1 MSKLYSN
8 ISRVFCLAVVLSL
21 AACGEQPVKQEQA
34 MSPVDASIEKS
45 AVEIEKVEPELTQPS
60 IESSAVET
68 MPHKQG
74 DEQEIA
80 VESIPAKDASPEVAE
95 TADQKLPSV
104 ESAPSKVDSVREQT
118 RPAESHQD
126 AQALDVVPE
135 PLSIEA
141 AAVPA
146 STGPNDFVVTV
157 GPKQPSHPA
166 FGKGHSLGFLVN
178 GISGKELVVER
189 GQTYTFHVVTNP
201 KHDVYFSKKAIGW
214 GSAPYSEGVE
224 GEFTYKGTITF
235 KPGKDTPDQL
245 FYACRNH
252 PYMGAMI
259 HVIDPGQKVE
269 IQQQTATVVDASAAK
284 AQSAVTESMVKQK
297 LLFAEMMAGSQGAKR
312 VMASQNDEAKQ
323 LVIEAKKLVTEA
335 HDKSSAG
342 ALPEALIMA
351 NQALKLLSEATGLV
365 PDDEEL
371 AQLAEDY
378 KTGLAEISGYEK
390 SYRANLKRLE
400 KQGAVAE
407 DVKFDE
413 KKFAELLAKAQSLAD
428 QKNYVRANKLL
439 QQAQVT
445 LTGALHK
452 MLDSK
457 TLVYDLKFET
467 PADEYEY
474 ELKRFASY
482 EELIPIAIEAKKPA
496 PGAVK
501 LMESFLDKARKRR
514 DEAQSKADAGDY
526 PSAIGMMLQATKTV
540 RRALRMIG
548 VTQ

>member
-1 MSKLYSN
+1 MLYSN
-8 ISRVFCLAVVLSL
+8 ISRVFCLAAVVSL
-21 AACGEQPVKQEQA
+21 VACGEQPVKPEE
-34 MSPVDASIEKS
+34 MASATEVSEEKS
-45 AVEIEKVEPELTQPS
+45 TVELKKVEPELTKPS
-60 IESSAVET
+60 IEPSVVEV
-68 MPHKQG
+68 MPRKQS
-74 DEQEIA
+74 DASKIA
-80 VESIPAKDASPEVAE
+80 VESIPAKDEAPAVAE
-95 TADQKLPSV
+95 TVDQESQSV
-104 ESAPSKVDSVREQT
+104 EPVPSKVGSIQQEIAPT
-118 RPAESHQD
+118 ESRQD
-126 AQALDVVPE
+126 AQLLDAAP
-135 PLSIEA
+135 PIEA
-141 AAVPA
+141 ASLIPA
-146 STGPNDFVVTV
+146 STGPNEFVVTV
-157 GPKQPSHPA
+157 SAKQPSHPA
-166 FGKGHSLGFLVN
+166 FGKGHSMGFIVN
-178 GISGKELVVER
+178 GVSGKELVVER
-189 GQTYTFHVVTNP
+189 GKTYTFNIATNP
-201 KHDVYFSKKAIGW
+201 KHDVYLSKKAIGW

-224 GEFTYKGTITF
+224 GDFTYKGTITF

-259 HVIDPGQKVE
+259 HVIDPGQKIE
-269 IQQQTATVVDASAAK
+269 IRQQTATAVDVNAAK
-284 AQSAVTESMVKQK
+284 AQSVVTESKVKQK
-297 LLFAEMMAGSQGAKR
+297 LLFADMMAGAQGAKR

-323 LVIEAKKLVTEA
+323 LVTEAKKLVTEA
-335 HDKSSAG
+335 RNKSLAG
-342 ALPEALIMA
+342 ALPEALILA
-351 NQALKLLSEATGLV
+351 NQALKKLSEATSLV

-371 AQLAEDY
+371 AQLAENY
-378 KTGLAEISGYEK
+378 KTGLAEISGYQT

-407 DVKFDE
+407 GIKFDE
-413 KKFAELLAKAQSLAD
+413 KKFAELLAKAQSLAE
-428 QKNYVRANKLL
+428 QKNFVRANKLL
-439 QQAQVT
+439 QQAQATVT
-445 LTGALHK
+445 AALHK
-452 MLDSK
+452 MLDST

-467 PADEYEY
+467 PADEYGY